1 MANSIKLRPLLP
13 LTSNGPPAPIPI
25 STAPK
30 RKRPQVSA
38 ACNGCRKRK
47 VKCDGARPC
56 CYACSISK
64 IPCVYPVPEGLSQR
78 EAQKLKLNHMSKAHE
93 SSRRV
98 LELLRASRDGASTE
112 ILQQLQH
119 SEHLDETI
127 QSIADA
133 SLLLPKLGDQGGL
146 TLRTSEPQSSP
157 SITSQP
163 KNSVPQSEIQ
173 KPPESPNTSLR
184 SLLAETADSGVVL
197 PVSRWT
203 LVSQDDQFLTQLL
216 DIFWT
221 WDAICHAS
229 STGGCLSPS

>member
-133 SLLLPKLGDQGGL
+133 SLLLPKLGDQGGESF
-146 TLRTSEPQSSP
+146 RY
-157 SITSQP
+157 
-163 KNSVPQSEIQ
+163 
-173 KPPESPNTSLR
+173 SPNTSLR